1 MKHEEYRTPEPSF
14 LMKLFWKAAGA
25 DKEILLRSTYSDQI
39 KYVCMGGIV
48 IATGMMAALAGG
60 YAFYTIFEPKGSA
73 LDSILLSET
82 GVEQGINKL
91 KDSVQVLN
99 ANYQKLKSIRDTSEA
114 FKVTLNQ
121 AYAKL
126 NENSALLASKMDD
139 VHKMK
144 DNFIHY
150 PTMILSTLFGLIWGL
165 IIFNLDR
172 FIVTSTGKG
181 DGTEAITKQEI
192 KGALPRIIMGVIIAL
207 TISKPIEI
215 RMFKTEIDVELYKK
229 QKIEKDKFLA
239 NCDSIFN
246 VKAGPLKVD
255 IDRIKNDTKHKED
268 IYLKSESEFN
278 KEMDGGAGARG
289 YGREAK
295 IKELTRNRDYND
307 YLATRA
313 KNDVEIAKKEK
324 TISIYE
330 RERDEELAKGDIVAA
345 GLDGLLERITI
356 AHEKGG
362 VTSYFI
368 MLLFMAIELTP
379 IFFKLMLIKG
389 PYDFIDENTKEL
401 KKAEFAI
408 EVEYGVYKDKE
419 GTLKDKVIYHQAQ
432 KKLDLLKAERE
443 AREYAINKWIEK
455 KKAEIDSDLSKF
467 IEEK

>member
-1 MKHEEYRTPEPSF
+1 MKQEEYKTEPPSY
-14 LMKLFWKAAGA
+14 LMKMFWKAAGA
-25 DKEILLRSTYSDQI
+25 DKEILIRSTYSDQI
-39 KYVCMGGIV
+39 KYVCMGGVV

-82 GVEQGINKL
+82 GYEQGINTL
-91 KDSVQVLN
+91 KDGVQTLN
-99 ANYQKLKSIRDTSEA
+99 AHYQKLKSIKDTSQLFREN
-114 FKVTLNQ
+114 LNM
-121 AYAKL
+121 AYAQL
-126 NENSALLASKMDD
+126 NEKSALLASKMED

-144 DNFIHY
+144 DNFIHF
-150 PTMILSTLFGLIWGL
+150 PTMILSTLFGLIWGW

-181 DGTEAITKQEI
+181 DGTEAITRQEI
-192 KGALPRIIMGVIIAL
+192 KGALPRIIMGIIIAI

-229 QKIEKDKFLA
+229 QKQEKDSFLK
-239 NCDSIFN
+239 NNDSIFN
-246 VKAGPLKVD
+246 FKTTPIRKEITQILEE
-255 IDRIKNDTKHKED
+255 IKHDEE
-268 IYLKSESEFN
+268 IYLKSLAEFN
-278 KEMDGGAGARG
+278 KEMDGEAGARG
-289 YGREAK
+289 YGDEAK
-295 IKELTRNRDYND
+295 IKEQISKRDYQNFIT
-307 YLATRA
+307 TRTKSDA
-313 KNDVEIAKKEK
+313 EIAKKEK

-345 GLDGLLERITI
+345 GLDGLLERISI
-356 AHEKGG
+356 SHEKGG
-362 VTSYFI
+362 WTSVFI

-389 PYDFIDENTKEL
+389 PYDFIDENNKEL

-408 EVEYGVYKDKE
+408 EVEYGVYADKE
-419 GTLKDKVIYHQAQ
+419 GVLKDKVIYHQAQ

-443 AREYAINKWIEK
+443 VREYAVQRWIDK
-455 KKAEIDSDLSKF
+455 KKSEIDNNLEGF